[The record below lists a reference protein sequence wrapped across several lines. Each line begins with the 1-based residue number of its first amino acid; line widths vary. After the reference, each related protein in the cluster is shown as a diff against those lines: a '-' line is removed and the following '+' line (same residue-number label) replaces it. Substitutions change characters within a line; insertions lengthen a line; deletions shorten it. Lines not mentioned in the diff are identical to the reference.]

1 MIFERDFNNLSE
13 KDINLLN
20 EYFDGC
26 DYQSS
31 SYTYIANY
39 IWRNTH
45 NITWQIIG
53 EYLCIA
59 GLGTLETEEGEYF
72 MSFPL
77 SKTGAY
83 DLSSLRRTIE
93 VAKDKFCKAGQELE
107 IALIPG
113 HLAPLLEEAFG
124 ERIRLTHDRADDDY
138 IYLRSELVELKGR
151 KYHQKK
157 NHLNYFERNYEYT
170 YEEIRPDTVKE
181 VLEFL
186 ERINDERVQEM
197 PEDWQH
203 ILMLET
209 KAIEELLT
217 FVGTGKLLTGVIRIG
232 GVIEAVTIGE
242 YARTNRHDS
251 VLVHVEKAQGE
262 IRGLYQAI
270 NHEFCRHLPEDVIFI
285 NREEDMG
292 MENLRQAKLSYKP
305 YMMGEKYS
313 AVLLPEETC

>member
-1 MIFERDFNNLSE
+1 M
-13 KDINLLN
+13 
-20 EYFDGC
+20 
-26 DYQSS
+26 
-31 SYTYIANY
+31 
-39 IWRNTH
+39 
-45 NITWQIIG
+45 
-53 EYLCIA
+53 
-59 GLGTLETEEGEYF
+59 
-72 MSFPL
+72 
-77 SKTGAY
+77 
-83 DLSSLRRTIE
+83 
-93 VAKDKFCKAGQELE
+93 
-107 IALIPG
+107 
-113 HLAPLLEEAFG
+113 
-124 ERIRLTHDRADDDY
+124 
-138 IYLRSELVELKGR
+138 
-151 KYHQKK
+151 
-157 NHLNYFERNYEYT
+157 
-170 YEEIRPDTVKE
+170 KE